1 MFKFAIVK
9 FLFDAECKID
19 STESSTIRRFL
30 YRFFCLT
37 ENAFFFLYECT
48 CMSQYTYACNLCK
61 YMTYIVSYIS
71 WYIVSVFAF
80 VKYFVQLLNVTMK
93 INYISQNGKRTEN
106 NSMNRRTY
114 KNSATNSQRI
124 DIRHVAPLYRLTSSF
139 RIRYFIFVIFPFY
152 I

>member
-1 MFKFAIVK
+1 MQNRLDWIINYKKILISI
-9 FLFDAECKID
+9 LFFNRKCIFF
-19 STESSTIRRFL
+19 SS
-30 YRFFCLT
+30 
-37 ENAFFFLYECT
+37 FFLYECT

-93 INYISQNGKRTEN
+93 INYISQNGKATKN

-124 DIRHVAPLYRLTSSF
+124 DIRHVVAPLYRLTSSF

-152 I
+152 IWHSYPI